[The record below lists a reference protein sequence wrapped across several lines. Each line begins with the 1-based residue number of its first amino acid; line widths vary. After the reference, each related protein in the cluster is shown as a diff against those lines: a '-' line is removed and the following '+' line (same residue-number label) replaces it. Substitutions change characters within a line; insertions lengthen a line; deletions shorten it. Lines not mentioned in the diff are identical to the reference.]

1 MTMHFWLGRAL
12 FILALVLFGLSGTAR
27 ADHFLTHPAAS
38 VGLPTFATVVK
49 RATEAQPQGPS
60 IDAKALF
67 QRGVEIKTRREAKV
81 YITPQYTPKNVR
93 YLKSYSVERVAK
105 GKETAALGLLGTAA
119 QTFRTQG
126 EAGAAKNNV
135 WAGWHNLRRLPFRL
149 VPPAPTGP
157 PASARPPGMH
167 QGPAW
172 RGSPT
177 RATISLPR
185 AQGLTQADAY
195 RQAFTGHLGTETP
208 TTR

>member
-1 MTMHFWLGRAL
+1 MTMHFCLGRAL
-12 FILALVLFGLSGTAR
+12 VILALVLFGLSGTAR

-38 VGLPTFATVVK
+38 VGLPTLATVVK
-49 RATEAQPQGPS
+49 RAAEAKPQAPY

-67 QRGVEIKTRREAKV
+67 QKGVEIKTRRDAKV
-81 YITPQYTPKNVR
+81 YITPQYIPKNDR
-93 YLKSYSVERVAK
+93 YLKAYSVERVAK
-105 GKETAALGLLGTAA
+105 GKGTAAPGLLGTAT
-119 QTFRTQG
+119 QTYRTQG
-126 EAGAAKNNV
+126 GAGAAKNNV

-149 VPPAPTGP
+149 VPPAP
-157 PASARPPGMH
+157 ARPPGMH